1 MNKFVPPEITKKEV
15 EAGHM
20 SPLALYEPFKNI
32 THYPPEYQDAGKFSH
47 IPILS
52 EKGKVSSEWENFHHY
67 GFIRL
72 SDQFLKD
79 GLYLYTHYP
88 QYYLKRLG
96 YAWFQYFTSAHR
108 ALYALV
114 ARDNKAIRFIAGIY
128 DYIFYGELPFNMGG
142 MFGGSVYRAPFLF
155 LILGLPV
162 LFIFALWMA
171 FKKPIDKIPINE
183 NQRVMLFYMCLVIAY
198 VALVGN
204 ALEIPEN
211 NRFRFLTDAFYVTIF
226 GLVVQFYILPYFKHN
241 HPPSV

>member
-1 MNKFVPPEITKKEV
+1 
-15 EAGHM
+15 
-20 SPLALYEPFKNI
+20 
-32 THYPPEYQDAGKFSH
+32 
-47 IPILS
+47 
-52 EKGKVSSEWENFHHY
+52 
-67 GFIRL
+67 
-72 SDQFLKD
+72 
-79 GLYLYTHYP
+79 
-88 QYYLKRLG
+88 
-96 YAWFQYFTSAHR
+96 
-108 ALYALV
+108 
-114 ARDNKAIRFIAGIY
+114 
-128 DYIFYGELPFNMGG
+128 MGG